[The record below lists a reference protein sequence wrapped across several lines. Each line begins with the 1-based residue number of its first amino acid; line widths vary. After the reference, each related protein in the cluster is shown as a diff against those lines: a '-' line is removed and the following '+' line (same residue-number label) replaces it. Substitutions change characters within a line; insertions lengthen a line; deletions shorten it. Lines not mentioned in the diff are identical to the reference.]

1 MSCTT
6 GLFQTNF
13 IPALL
18 GVLIF
23 SEMFFY
29 LIKLTIICIGQCFN
43 YQFPAAYWWIVD
55 LTFPIATTLFMGM
68 LIQRDGGVVNM
79 FPVFDPL
86 MGLSGRKENSLKQ
99 INGLP

>member
-23 SEMFFY
+23 AEMFFY
-29 LIKLTIICIGQCFN
+29 LIKLTVVCVGQCFH
-43 YQFPAAYWWIVD
+43 YQFPSSYWWVVD
-55 LTFPIATTLFMGM
+55 LTFPIATTIFMGM
-68 LIQRDGGVVNM
+68 LIQRDGGVANM

-86 MGLSGRKENSLKQ
+86 TGLSGSKGFPSKTIE
-99 INGLP
+99 GLP